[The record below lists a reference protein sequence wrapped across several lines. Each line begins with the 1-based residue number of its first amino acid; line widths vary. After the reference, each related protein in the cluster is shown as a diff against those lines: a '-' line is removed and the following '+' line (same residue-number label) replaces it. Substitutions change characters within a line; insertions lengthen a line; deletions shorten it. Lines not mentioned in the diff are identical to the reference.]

1 MCNRYDIILFIM
13 TILIIDAIDICINE
27 GYLILGI
34 TYFVNLYIIAVRFIL
49 NVKEHKRSV

>member
-13 TILIIDAIDICINE
+13 MILIVDSIDVCVNK

-34 TYFVNLYIIAVRFIL
+34 TYFVNLCIIAVEFIL
-49 NVKEHKRSV
+49 DVKEHKRGV

>member
-1 MCNRYDIILFIM
+1 MYNRYDIILFIM